1 VPPELTKNQI
11 DDIRDIRDLCA
22 EFNADFVII
31 GAIAYKL
38 YFPDEGRFT
47 ADIDAVIAL
56 DSDEFVEFARILKNS
71 VGNVIRTW
79 NTVGAPARIV
89 FRPSTGRSPIATS
102 EANYLAQEPIRD
114 DSCGI

>member
-1 VPPELTKNQI
+1 MPPELTKNQI

-38 YFPDEGRFT
+38 YFPDEDRFT

-56 DSDEFVEFARILKNS
+56 DSDEFVEFARRLEEFGWKRDPNLEH
-71 VGNVIRTW
+71 RW
-79 NTVGAPARIV
+79 RISTLY
-89 FRPSTGRSPIATS
+89 RPVPNWDGRSKSFGLKAS
-102 EANYLAQEPIRD
+102 
-114 DSCGI
+114 S